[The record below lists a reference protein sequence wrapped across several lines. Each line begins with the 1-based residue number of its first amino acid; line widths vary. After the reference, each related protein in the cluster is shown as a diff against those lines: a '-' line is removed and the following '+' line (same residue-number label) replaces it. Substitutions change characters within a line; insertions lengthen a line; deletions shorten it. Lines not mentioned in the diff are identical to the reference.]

1 MSRFIVTETEPA
13 PPAQGQ
19 DHERGEP
26 QSPEELPSRKR
37 DPSAAA
43 DASAE
48 AEAAEEQLDGAL
60 SLEDGR
66 AVGDYELYGVVHHL
80 GAMSAGHY
88 VSSIRSRATR
98 KWHCF
103 NDNVLVET
111 TEKDL
116 VSESAY
122 MLFYVRKDVAA
133 MNIEDVYP
141 CNHEANEEFTDED
154 VEKLIRRRDGGRC
167 CVS

>member
-26 QSPEELPSRKR
+26 QSPEELPPRKR

-80 GAMSAGHY
+80 GAHAAAARHLFAG
-88 VSSIRSRATR
+88 T
-98 KWHCF
+98 
-103 NDNVLVET
+103 
-111 TEKDL
+111 
-116 VSESAY
+116 SE
-122 MLFYVRKDVAA
+122 
-133 MNIEDVYP
+133 
-141 CNHEANEEFTDED
+141 CNLCSCASLHPT
-154 VEKLIRRRDGGRC
+154 L
-167 CVS
+167 SWL